1 MLPTELVR
9 FKKLGKQISV
19 LTAWDAISSS
29 IIEASDADVVLVGD
43 SLGMVVLGH
52 ATTLPVTLDQ
62 MLHHT
67 KAVCRGFCKPLSK
80 QPLVVCDLPFLS
92 YQCGEDKAVEAA
104 GTLLKNS
111 CASAVKLEGA
121 EPETLLV
128 IQRLIRMGIPV
139 MGHLGLTPQSV
150 HKLGYKSQARDEN
163 SQAKIFKDSKMLQEA
178 GCFAIVVEHIPGD
191 IASRLKNNLTIP
203 VIGIGAGNDC
213 DGQVRV
219 TADILGLSSDQPP
232 FAKPLLAG
240 REIFIEALKKWIELS
255 NQSQENPTTKT
266 SEPKS
271 DC

>member
-1 MLPTELVR
+1 MQTTELVR
-9 FKKLGKQISV
+9 FKKLGQQISV

-29 IIEASDADVVLVGD
+29 IVEAAGADVVLVGD

-52 ATTLPVTLDQ
+52 STTLPVTLDQ

-67 KAVCRGFCKPLSK
+67 KAVCRGFSKPLNE
-80 QPLVVCDLPFLS
+80 QPLLVCDLPFLS

-111 CASAVKLEGA
+111 SASAVKLEGA

-128 IQRLIRMGIPV
+128 IKRLIRMGIPV

-150 HKLGYKSQARDEN
+150 HQLGYKSQARDKE
-163 SQAKIFKDSKMLQEA
+163 SQEKIFNDSKMLQES
-178 GCFAIVVEHIPGD
+178 GCFAIVLEHIPGE
-191 IASRLKNNLTIP
+191 IASRLKKNLEIP
-203 VIGIGAGNDC
+203 VIGIGAGSDC
-213 DGQVRV
+213 DGQIRV
-219 TADILGLSSDQPP
+219 TADILGLSLEQPP

-240 REIFIEALKKWIELS
+240 RELFIDALKEWINS
-255 NQSQENPTTKT
+255 NSLDRESPTIKT
-266 SEPKS
+266 SESKS

>member
-1 MLPTELVR
+1 MLTTDLVR
-9 FKKLGKQISV
+9 FKKLGKQITV

-29 IIEASDADVVLVGD
+29 IVEASGADVVLVGD

-67 KAVCRGFCKPLSK
+67 QAVCRGFSNPVAN

-128 IQRLIRMGIPV
+128 IKRLIRMGIPV

-150 HKLGYKSQARDEN
+150 HQLGYKSQARDKD
-163 SQAKIFKDSKMLQEA
+163 SQDKIFKDSEKLQES
-178 GCFAIVVEHIPGD
+178 GCFAIVVEHIPEE
-191 IASRLKNNLTIP
+191 IARKLKRNLIVP

-219 TADILGLSSDQPP
+219 TADILGLSVEQPP
-232 FAKPLLAG
+232 FAKPLFSG
-240 REIFIEALKKWIELS
+240 RELCIEALKKWIKS
-255 NQSQENPTTKT
+255 TNPNQENPTTKT
-266 SEPKS
+266 SESIP